1 MVNFLSIVYILDD
14 ILVKMPGIEIVNC
27 GDEMENNVPITDI
40 ADLLF
45 QQFVVISGK
54 CIELYLILCTVPY

>member
-1 MVNFLSIVYILDD
+1 MLFGA
-14 ILVKMPGIEIVNC
+14 ILVKMPGIEIVHNE
-27 GDEMENNVPITDI
+27 DEMENNVPISDI

-54 CIELYLILCTVPY
+54 IYSLSSELNSQ

>member
-1 MVNFLSIVYILDD
+1 
-14 ILVKMPGIEIVNC
+14 MPGIEIVNC

-54 CIELYLILCTVPY
+54 CIELYLILCKTLHQYHILTVEYF